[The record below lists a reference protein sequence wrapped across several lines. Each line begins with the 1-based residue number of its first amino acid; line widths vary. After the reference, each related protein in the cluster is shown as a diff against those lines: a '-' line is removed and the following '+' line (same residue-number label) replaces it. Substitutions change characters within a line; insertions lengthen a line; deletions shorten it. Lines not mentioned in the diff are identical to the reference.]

1 MEEEGQIE
9 WEWSR
14 SRSRSPAQLC
24 SVSRL
29 SILLF
34 LSLPGLGFPLQLLQQ
49 QGINW

>member
-1 MEEEGQIE
+1 MEEGQIE

-14 SRSRSPAQLC
+14 SRSRSPAQLY

-29 SILLF
+29 AIRPF
-34 LSLPGLGFPLQLLQQ
+34 LSMPGLCFPLQLLQQ